1 MAKMSK
7 EQFVAKMA
15 AAKAA
20 KKMAAAMAEATVSA
34 AALEIATKSEEE
46 MAKMESTKMTAT
58 NGGTDKAAAKAKKIE
73 KWLAKAKL
81 DENGKYH
88 IVAEYDY
95 KGYAE
100 NAGWK
105 PCYYIVTTEFTL
117 TRIGAAFAVELAE
130 QGKAIEIT
138 KEQVKASKK
147 TTRKAQA
154 QPVEQDDDSS
164 FDEVL
169 DLIPT
174 WQDFDSELVG

>member
-20 KKMAAAMAEATVSA
+20 KKMAEATAETIVSTE
-34 AALEIATKSEEE
+34 ALEIAVKSEEE
-46 MAKMESTKMTAT
+46 MAKMENTKKAAT
-58 NGGTDKAAAKAKKIE
+58 KKTAAKAEKIA

-81 DENGKYH
+81 DENGKYL

-100 NAGWK
+100 NAGWN
-105 PCYYIVTTEFTL
+105 PCYYIVTTELTL
-117 TRIGAAFAVELAE
+117 TRIGATFAVELAE
-130 QGKAIEIT
+130 QGKAVEIT
-138 KEQVKASKK
+138 KEQVKAGKK
-147 TTRKAQA
+147 TTKKAQ
-154 QPVEQDDDSS
+154 VELDDDSS

-169 DLIPT
+169 DLIPS
-174 WQDFDSELVG
+174 WQDFADELVG